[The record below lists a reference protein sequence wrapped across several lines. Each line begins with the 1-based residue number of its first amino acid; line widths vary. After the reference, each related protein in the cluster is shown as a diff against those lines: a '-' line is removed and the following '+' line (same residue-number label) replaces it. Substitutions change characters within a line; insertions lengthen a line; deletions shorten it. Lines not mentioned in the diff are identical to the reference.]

1 MNIIQVVAIG
11 LVATVL
17 IVTLREE
24 RPEISILMSI
34 VTGVLIFIFI
44 IDKVAYVIEVLKDL
58 SNKANLDF
66 IYFTTIVKVIGIA
79 YVCEFGAQ
87 IAKDAGEGAIATKI
101 ELAGKVMILVISIP
115 ILLALLELIIKI
127 MP

>member
-1 MNIIQVVAIG
+1 MNIIQIVSIG

-17 IVTLREE
+17 IIILREE
-24 RPEISILMSI
+24 RPEISILLSI
-34 VTGVLIFIFI
+34 ATGVLIFIFI
-44 IDKVAYVIEVLKDL
+44 IDKVVYVIDVLKDL

-66 IYFTTIVKVIGIA
+66 IYFTTILKIIGIA
-79 YVCEFGAQ
+79 YICEFGSQ

-115 ILLALLELIIKI
+115 ILMALLELIIKI

>member
-1 MNIIQVVAIG
+1 MNIIQIVAIG

-24 RPEISILMSI
+24 RPEISVLLSI
-34 VTGVLIFIFI
+34 ITGVLIFIFI
-44 IDKVAYVIEVLKDL
+44 IDKVAYVIDVLKDL
-58 SNKANLDF
+58 SNKANLDL
-66 IYFTTIVKVIGIA
+66 IYFTTILKVIGIA